1 MKASFLL
8 LALLG
13 TVAGGPVAQ
22 AQVAPAETQAVAQ
35 QLNQLMRNPKKP
47 KQDVTL
53 TLSGCQG
60 EQLIRDRG
68 ADVHTSQPLGLSF
81 NSGNSGWAM
90 KMDNGV
96 FEMKMTFDWADVT
109 ALTYEPAT
117 DDDKQKHFQIKI
129 VKRKPSNSI
138 SFELPLYTT
147 DEAVVKAV
155 VARLEKVRQGCKK

>member
-1 MKASFLL
+1 MKTPFLL

-13 TVAGGPVAQ
+13 AVAAGPAAR
-22 AQVAPAETQAVAQ
+22 AQVARAETQAVAR

-53 TLSGCQG
+53 TLNGCHG

-68 ADVHTSQPLGLSF
+68 ADVHTDRPLGLSF
-81 NSGNSGWAM
+81 NSGNSGWAV
-90 KMDNGV
+90 KVDNGV

-109 ALTYEPAT
+109 ALTYEPVT
-117 DDDKQKHFQIKI
+117 GDDKQKHFEIK
-129 VKRKPSNSI
+129 VAKRKSGSNA

-147 DEAVVKAV
+147 DEAVVKEV
-155 VARLEKVRQGCKK
+155 VRRLEKIRQGCRK